1 MFSHLRRIA
10 ISLVFLFGVAMLAI
24 VIDSV
29 GAEMVQVNYE
39 YGVDDGPFAL
49 PFTMAESL
57 MWMIIAAFI
66 VGIALWILIGPI
78 QETRREEEM
87 RRLR

>member
-1 MFSHLRRIA
+1 MFSHLRRIVV
-10 ISLVFLFGVAMLAI
+10 SLMLLFGVAMLAI

-29 GAEMVQVNYE
+29 GAEMVGINYE
-39 YGVDDGPFAL
+39 YGVDDGPFAM
-49 PFTMAESL
+49 PFSMVESL
-57 MWMIIAAFI
+57 MWMIIAAFV
-66 VGIALWILIGPI
+66 VGIALWILVGPI